1 MQFEERYRVARS
13 GRTCANVKRGRITE
27 RDRRAI
33 KCVTKPMLGFKTFRA
48 AVKVL
53 AGVELMH
60 MICKDQFVIHDAGA
74 VSLANQF
81 YVFAGQIGP
90 I

>member
-1 MQFEERYRVARS
+1 
-13 GRTCANVKRGRITE
+13 
-27 RDRRAI
+27 
-33 KCVTKPMLGFKTFRA
+33 MLGFKTLRA
-48 AVKVL
+48 AVTVL

-60 MICKDQFVIHDAGA
+60 MIRKDQFVIHDAGA

-81 YVFAGQIGP
+81 HVFAGQIRP